1 MSYPVN
7 VSQLASVSSEKS
19 LSEFFSFCGK
29 IRSISYDSNAHTA
42 VVTFEKQQAASTALM
57 LNGGTLDG
65 ATISVH
71 SDSVSEEHTDGHA
84 PPYGAPG
91 TTGATEETHGYE
103 QHDKPRAGIVAELLA
118 KGYVLSEQ
126 ILHKAIEVDQKQ
138 GISTRFLN
146 YMKGLDTTLGQKI
159 GGPETT
165 VSGKAKEVV
174 AQGHAQAKSIDE
186 QHGITKQA
194 GDYYSRA
201 ISSPFGQK
209 VYAFYTNAQKQVVD
223 VHEEALRI
231 AALEK
236 EKAAGQG
243 GYATEHTGIPETTT
257 ASPYAGGA
265 PSTTVPG
272 TTY

>member
-1 MSYPVN
+1 MSYPVT
-7 VSQLASVSSEKS
+7 VSQLSPTTSEKS

-29 IRSISYDSNAHTA
+29 IRSIHYDSNAHTA
-42 VVTFEKQQAASTALM
+42 TVTFEKREAAKTALM

-71 SDSVSEEHTDGHA
+71 SDSVSDEHNEGHN

-91 TTGATEETHGYE
+91 TSSPEDAPGYE

-146 YMKGLDTTLGQKI
+146 YIKGLDTTIGQKI
-159 GGPETT
+159 GGPEDT
-165 VSGKAKEVV
+165 VSGKAKSVV

-186 QHGITKQA
+186 QHGISKQA

-201 ISSPFGQK
+201 IASPLGQK
-209 VYAFYTNAQKQVVD
+209 VLAFYTTASKQVVD
-223 VHEEALRI
+223 VHEEAKRI

-236 EKAAGQG
+236 EKAGQTEQTG
-243 GYATEHTGIPETTT
+243 DTTEHTGVPPATT

-265 PSTTVPG
+265 PSTTQ
-272 TTY
+272 

>member
-1 MSYPVN
+1 
-7 VSQLASVSSEKS
+7 
-19 LSEFFSFCGK
+19 
-29 IRSISYDSNAHTA
+29 
-42 VVTFEKQQAASTALM
+42 
-57 LNGGTLDG
+57 
-65 ATISVH
+65 
-71 SDSVSEEHTDGHA
+71 
-84 PPYGAPG
+84 
-91 TTGATEETHGYE
+91 
-103 QHDKPRAGIVAELLA
+103 
-118 KGYVLSEQ
+118 
-126 ILHKAIEVDQKQ
+126 
-138 GISTRFLN
+138 
-146 YMKGLDTTLGQKI
+146 MKGLDTTLGQKI

-165 VSGKAKEVV
+165 VSGKAKSVV

-209 VYAFYTNAQKQVVD
+209 VYAFYTSTAKQVTE

-231 AALEK
+231 AAAEK
-236 EKAAGQG
+236 EKTGQT
-243 GYATEHTGIPETTT
+243 GYSAEHTGVPETTT